1 MQKLKQL
8 ATNTKVLL
16 ASPGRAI
23 ADFYRKNRDMLGTI
37 TNLLTIAAFTIGV
50 IALLTL
56 VWLYV
61 RPIKTA
67 NIKVPVATD
76 QSSYYPG
83 EEISGIFFG
92 DTYYSGEIRVLREVF
107 CKDYK
112 GVIVPPASSSNGNF
126 FSTISKPR
134 HLEGQTI
141 IVGNLPTNI
150 PVGSNCVLQFTN
162 VYDIQTPFGLRKVEY
177 QYYTQNF
184 SIVTKE
190 RRQQL
195 ECEASGRKDC
205 NFIIDT
211 PGKESGSTSET
222 PAIQSSPETQQAP
235 VTNNNTYNTTNPYN
249 PTTPPVEPAP
259 RYERRCTV
267 DFIVQ
272 INCRQVQVN

>member
-1 MQKLKQL
+1 MAHINMDGLKTQMR
-8 ATNTKVLL
+8 KVNWGGLFN
-16 ASPGRAI
+16 A
-23 ADFYRKNRDMLGTI
+23 
-37 TNLLTIAAFTIGV
+37 LTIAAFTVGIV
-50 IALLTL
+50 ALIAL
-56 VWLYV
+56 VWLQV
-61 RPIKTA
+61 RPVKTA
-67 NIKVPVATD
+67 TIKVPVATD
-76 QSSYYPG
+76 QASYYPG

-112 GVIVPPASSSNGNF
+112 GVIKPPPEAAVGNF
-126 FSTISKPR
+126 FSTQAKPT

-141 IVGNLPTNI
+141 IVGNLPSNV
-150 PVGSNCVLQFTN
+150 PAGSNCVLQFTN

-205 NFIIDT
+205 NFIIDI
-211 PGKESGSTSET
+211 PGKETDGSTQS
-222 PAIQSSPETQQAP
+222 PAVQSSPETQQAP

-249 PTTPPVEPAP
+249 PTTPPTEPAP
-259 RYERRCTV
+259 RYEERCTINFLGLKV
-267 DFIVQ
+267 
-272 INCRQVQVN
+272 NCRQVQVN